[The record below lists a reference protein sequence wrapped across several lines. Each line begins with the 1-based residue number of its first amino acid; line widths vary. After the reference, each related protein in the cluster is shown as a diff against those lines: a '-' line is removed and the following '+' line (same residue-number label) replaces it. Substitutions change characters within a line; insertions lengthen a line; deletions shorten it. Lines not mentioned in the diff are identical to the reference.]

1 MSIVKLRVAT
11 LIVLLTVARNG
22 LAQTRALEMKWNELA
37 SLVVGHGVT
46 LILTDGTAV
55 RGEAVAV
62 RDDAMLVDV
71 GTDSKAYKKGSGS
84 VPRNSIEFIDVQRT
98 RGSWGRI
105 LGTGIGAL
113 GGLSLG
119 GYVIAKSQNHVSL
132 GGATGILVGVGAA
145 GIVAGYFGGRSID
158 RRVTHIKIVP

>member
-62 RDDAMLVDV
+62 RDDAMLVEV
-71 GTDSKAYKKGSGS
+71 GTDSKADQKGSGS

-119 GYVIAKSQNHVSL
+119 GYVIAKSLNNLSA

-145 GIVAGYFGGRSID
+145 GTVAG
-158 RRVTHIKIVP
+158 